1 LIDDL
6 NQESKPDQLA
16 EPPPRR
22 RRSLGPAMGV
32 IVLAGL
38 AGASA
43 YLWLNDGDRLRSA
56 IFASPPADA
65 PVIAGGEEAV
75 GRADFEAFKKQ
86 ASDSL
91 RSATEHVDAQKA
103 DIRRL
108 SDQMADLAAKL
119 DSLQSVTSSAPAQTS
134 AAPQQPVAPP
144 RLVAAAQRKRL
155 VIAKPSGPI
164 SLGGAPLPETPNQD
178 TR

>member
-6 NQESKPDQLA
+6 NQESQPDQLA
-16 EPPPRR
+16 EPPQRR

-43 YLWLNDGDRLRSA
+43 YLWLNDGDRVRSA
-56 IFASPPADA
+56 IFASPPAGA

-75 GRADFEAFKKQ
+75 GRADFEAFKQQ

-103 DIRRL
+103 DIRTL
-108 SDQMADLAAKL
+108 FDQVADLAAKL
-119 DSLQSVTSSAPAQTS
+119 DALQSVTSSTPAQTS